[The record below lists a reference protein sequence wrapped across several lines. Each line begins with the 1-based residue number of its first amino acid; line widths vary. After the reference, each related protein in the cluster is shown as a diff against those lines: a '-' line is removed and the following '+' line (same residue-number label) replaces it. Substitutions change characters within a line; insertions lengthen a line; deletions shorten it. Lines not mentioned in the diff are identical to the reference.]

1 MGNFDAQER
10 LQRESGIRRMSDFKL
25 RLSKDGR
32 HAILTLSVED
42 MDQVLTSAREM
53 TGCWNPDDEFTDYFE
68 ELMDNSRKKLDKLI
82 QKRDSQPI
90 KLKPVKELTEQQ
102 ENQAYF
108 ERWEGC

>member
-1 MGNFDAQER
+1 
-10 LQRESGIRRMSDFKL
+10 MSDFKL
-25 RLSKDGR
+25 RLAKDGR

-42 MDQVLTSAREM
+42 MDQLLTSGGEM
-53 TGCWNPDDEFTDYFE
+53 TGCWNPDDEFTDYFSN
-68 ELMDNSRKKLDKLI
+68 LTDAALKKLGKLVL
-82 QKRDSQPI
+82 KRDSQPI